1 MDVSVDTKASSDVQ
15 WVYEI
20 KVEGRLDEG
29 WSGWF
34 EGLTI
39 TLEQGS
45 PETPPVTTLKGA
57 VADQAALRGILTTLW
72 NLNLDLISVTR
83 LERQVS

>member
-1 MDVSVDTKASSDVQ
+1 MDIDPSSDIQ

-34 EGLTI
+34 AGLTI

-45 PETPPVTTLKGA
+45 PETLPVTTLTGA
-57 VADQAALRGILTTLW
+57 VADQAALRGILIALW
-72 NLNLDLISVTR
+72 NLNLDLISVAR
-83 LERQVS
+83 LERQIS

>member
-1 MDVSVDTKASSDVQ
+1 MDTAPSSDIK

-34 EGLTI
+34 EGLAI

-45 PETPPVTTLKGA
+45 PETPPVTTLTGA

>member
-1 MDVSVDTKASSDVQ
+1 MDTDPSSDIQ

-34 EGLTI
+34 AGLTI
-39 TLEQGS
+39 TFEEGK
-45 PETPPVTTLKGA
+45 PEIPPVTTLKGA

-72 NLNLDLISVTR
+72 NLNLDLISVAR
-83 LERQVS
+83 LEQQ

>member
-1 MDVSVDTKASSDVQ
+1 MDTAPSSDIQ

-20 KVEGRLDEG
+20 TVEGRLEEH

-34 EGLTI
+34 AGLTI
-39 TLEQGS
+39 TFDEGNT
-45 PETPPVTTLKGA
+45 ETLSVTTLKGA

-72 NLNLDLISVTR
+72 NLNLSLISVAR
-83 LERQVS
+83 LEQR